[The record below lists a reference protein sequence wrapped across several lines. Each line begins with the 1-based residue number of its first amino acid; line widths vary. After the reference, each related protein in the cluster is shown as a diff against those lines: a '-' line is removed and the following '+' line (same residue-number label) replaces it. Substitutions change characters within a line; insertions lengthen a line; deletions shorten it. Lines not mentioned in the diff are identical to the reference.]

1 MAQSFYQAA
10 AALPAE
16 LSDPLSRLD
25 PEFVRDVTE
34 IRLRTFGPVMLRKP
48 QGVFFLNGR
57 GVLTSELSDAKKM
70 SEALMN
76 DCFHALCGYSVHSAQ
91 PQINQGYLTLSGGHR
106 VGVCGTMK
114 QMPDQSYF
122 VQEIAGINIRIARN
136 AMCEL
141 PHFLEDAPREGIL
154 IAGEPASG
162 KTTLLR
168 SLVRWWARTCCV
180 SVVDERQELFPAGQM
195 RPLDCDVFS
204 GYPKHI
210 GMQHALRAF
219 SPQVLVCDEI
229 GAKEDAQ
236 AVCSAVNAG
245 VCVVASVHAADLDG
259 LYKREPIR
267 MLLETGAFTK
277 AAFLKGRASPGQVR
291 DIYDLDVHSESA
303 GRRMPPDAGRSRRN
317 DACTAAEIQTGAA
330 RTNGG
335 LPAQPWRN
343 AQPAPW
349 PDRRD
354 AAACRTSSRYGAS
367 SGV

>member
-141 PHFLEDAPREGIL
+141 PHFLADAPREGIL
-154 IAGEPASG
+154 IAGEPGLRENNASPKLG
-162 KTTLLR
+162 ALVGAHMLR
-168 SLVRWWARTCCV
+168 
-180 SVVDERQELFPAGQM
+180 ERCGRASRALPAGQM

-277 AAFLKGRASPGQVR
+277 AVFLKGRASPGQVR

-303 GRRMPPDAGRSRRN
+303 GRRMPPDARRSRRN

-335 LPAQPWRN
+335 LPAQP
-343 AQPAPW
+343 
-349 PDRRD
+349 
-354 AAACRTSSRYGAS
+354 
-367 SGV
+367 

>member
-16 LSDPLSRLD
+16 LSNPLSRLD

-48 QGVFFLNGR
+48 QGIFFLNGM

-141 PHFLEDAPREGIL
+141 PHFLADAPREGIL

-162 KTTLLR
+162 KTTLL
-168 SLVRWWARTCCV
+168 
-180 SVVDERQELFPAGQM
+180 
-195 RPLDCDVFS
+195 
-204 GYPKHI
+204 
-210 GMQHALRAF
+210 
-219 SPQVLVCDEI
+219 
-229 GAKEDAQ
+229 
-236 AVCSAVNAG
+236 
-245 VCVVASVHAADLDG
+245 
-259 LYKREPIR
+259 
-267 MLLETGAFTK
+267 
-277 AAFLKGRASPGQVR
+277 
-291 DIYDLDVHSESA
+291 
-303 GRRMPPDAGRSRRN
+303 
-317 DACTAAEIQTGAA
+317 
-330 RTNGG
+330 
-335 LPAQPWRN
+335 
-343 AQPAPW
+343 
-349 PDRRD
+349 
-354 AAACRTSSRYGAS
+354 
-367 SGV
+367 

>member
-25 PEFVRDVTE
+25 AQFVRDVTE

-48 QGVFFLNGR
+48 EGVFFLDAKGFPI
-57 GVLTSELSDAKKM
+57 SDFSDAKKI
-70 SEALMN
+70 SKELMN
-76 DCFHALCGYSVHSAQ
+76 ECFHALCGYSVHSAQ

-106 VGVCGTMK
+106 AGVCGTMK

-136 AMCEL
+136 AQCEL
-141 PHFLEDAPREGIL
+141 PPFLAGVPREGVL

-168 SLVRWWARTCCV
+168 SLVRRWAQTCCV

-267 MLLETGAFTK
+267 MLLETGAFSK
-277 AAFLKGRASPGQVR
+277 AVFLKGRASPGQVR
-291 DIYDLDVHSESA
+291 EIYDLDAHSESF
-303 GRRMPPDAGRSRRN
+303 GRRMPFDARWGRRN
-317 DACTAAEIQTGAA
+317 NACTAAESQTGIA
-330 RTNGG
+330 RTNGS
-335 LPAQPWRN
+335 LSAQPWRN
-343 AQPAPW
+343 AQPAPR

-354 AAACRTSSRYGAS
+354 AAPRGTSSRYGVSA
-367 SGV
+367 GV